1 MAFER
6 VAGISDLPKHGGL
19 RVEVGGREIGL
30 WQVGGRVYAMENLC
44 PHAGFPLHEGG
55 LEGTF
60 VVCAG
65 HGWAFDLETGLAP
78 GEVDEEPLCRWPVRV
93 EGDDILIDPDL
104 PL

>member
-44 PHAGFPLHEGG
+44 PHAGFPL
-55 LEGTF
+55 LST
-60 VVCAG
+60 AG
-65 HGWAFDLETGLAP
+65 ATRLDETSSAPAAPHAAQSETLDEHRLALQHAATCLHP
-78 GEVDEEPLCRWPVRV
+78 CY
-93 EGDDILIDPDL
+93 
-104 PL
+104 